1 MISMIVENVYD
12 LMRIFYNER
21 VIKVLESILS
31 KEEYWTV
38 KSSYPKSTFYN
49 IIRVLRKVEFIK
61 EDVDSYHITTAGLV
75 YLKVFKMFS
84 ECVETISKILRH
96 FPDHKVVFPDEFLL
110 RLHEIKDFE
119 VVTSSRLDILKPIKT
134 YVEYIKESK
143 EIYGVSP
150 ILFSDYSEIF
160 KDLLGKNTVALV
172 LTEDVAEQIVD
183 KTLERYKPK
192 LEIYVIDFNP
202 YIAFTVTDR
211 FLSIG
216 FFYESG
222 NYDFT
227 RELISTSPSALKF
240 GKDLFEYYRAKAKRI
255 L

>member
-1 MISMIVENVYD
+1 MTVENVYD
-12 LMRIFYNER
+12 LMRVLYNER
-21 VIKVLESILS
+21 VVRVLESIPS
-31 KEEYWTV
+31 KEEYWKV

-49 IIRVLRKVEFIK
+49 IIRVLRKAEFIK
-61 EDVDSYHITTAGLV
+61 EDIDSYHITTAGLL
-75 YLKVFKMFS
+75 YLRIFKIFS
-84 ECVETISKILRH
+84 ECVETISNILRH
-96 FPDHKVVFPDEFLL
+96 FPDHKIVFPDEFLL

-119 VVTSSRLDILKPIKT
+119 VVTSSCLDILKPIKT
-134 YVEYIKESK
+134 YLEYLRESK
-143 EIYGVSP
+143 EMYGVSP

-160 KDLLGKNTVALV
+160 RDLLEKNTTVVLV

-183 KTLERYKPK
+183 KIIERHKPK
-192 LEIYVIDFNP
+192 LEIYVVDFNP
-202 YIAFTVTDR
+202 HIAFTVTDR

-227 RELISTSPSALKF
+227 KKLISTSSSAIKF
-240 GKDLFEYYRAKAKRI
+240 GRDLFEYYKAKSKRI